1 MRFERGKQRDWNAIQ
16 NLMTLMSWEKWMEL
30 GGREGGRWVILS

>member
-1 MRFERGKQRDWNAIQ
+1 MRFERGKQRDWNVIQ

-30 GGREGGRWVILS
+30 EGREGGRWVILS